1 MPSKGIGN
9 QRNLS
14 GALPT
19 LHELLF
25 SPSPHLPISPPSS
38 PLLPIRYS
46 LLPKKMYL
54 TQFKTAILWMY
65 C

>member
-1 MPSKGIGN
+1 MPINGIGN

-25 SPSPHLPISPPSS
+25 SGSPHLPISPHSS
-38 PLLPIRYS
+38 PYS
-46 LLPKKMYL
+46 LLPAPCSLQSYVHISN
-54 TQFKTAILWMY
+54 KTAILWMY